1 MQILKDCLFVGLG
14 GFTGAILRYLI
25 TLIPLKAQFPFA
37 TLFVNISGAVIIGF
51 VVGAA
56 GILPNINS
64 QLILFLKTGLCGGYT
79 TFSTMSLEVVTLFR
93 NSHSVL
99 SVVYIITTVVFC
111 ILGVIFGEFISSLVF
126 KKL

>member
-25 TLIPLKAQFPFA
+25 TLIPLKIQFPLA
-37 TLFVNISGAVIIGF
+37 TFFINVSGAVLIGF
-51 VVGAA
+51 VVCAA
-56 GILPNINS
+56 GTLPNMNS
-64 QLILFLKTGLCGGYT
+64 HLILFLKTGLCGGYT
-79 TFSTMSLEVVTLFR
+79 TFSTMSLEAVTLFR

-111 ILGVIFGEFISSLVF
+111 ILGVIFGEFFASLVI
-126 KKL
+126 KRV